1 MKNNEKINFTQS
13 RHQTSCSK
21 HSFSFRTQS
30 IYACAMAQVQVIF
43 AHPQTGCVEMV
54 AFEWVTDIGGTSL
67 YACQ

>member
-1 MKNNEKINFTQS
+1 MKHNKEFNFTQS

-21 HSFSFRTQS
+21 RSFRTQS
-30 IYACAMAQVQVIF
+30 IYSYAMAQSQVIS
-43 AHPQTGCVEMV
+43 AHPQTRCVEMI